1 MSDDGEKR
9 RRIIGL
15 VECVIFVRFHFRTNV
30 AVRCL
35 WWLRWMVWY
44 VCPESHA
51 VRLVSSYNVP

>member
-1 MSDDGEKR
+1 MSENDARE

-15 VECVIFVRFHFRTNV
+15 VECVISVRFHFRTNV
-30 AVRCL
+30 VGRWL

-51 VRLVSSYNVP
+51 VRLSSSYNVP